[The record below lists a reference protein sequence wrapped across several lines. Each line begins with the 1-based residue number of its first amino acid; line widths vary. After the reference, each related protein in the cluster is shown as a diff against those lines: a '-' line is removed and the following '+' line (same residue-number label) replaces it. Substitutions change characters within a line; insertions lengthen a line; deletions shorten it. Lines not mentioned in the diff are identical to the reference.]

1 MPPIVL
7 DYSASFIIK
16 TTACLHE
23 VPNMAM
29 AFTAYDPIETLLEEV
44 KMIGRAYT
52 LSQ

>member
-29 AFTAYDPIETLLEEV
+29 AFTAYDPIEALLQEV
-44 KMIGRAYT
+44 KMTDRAYT